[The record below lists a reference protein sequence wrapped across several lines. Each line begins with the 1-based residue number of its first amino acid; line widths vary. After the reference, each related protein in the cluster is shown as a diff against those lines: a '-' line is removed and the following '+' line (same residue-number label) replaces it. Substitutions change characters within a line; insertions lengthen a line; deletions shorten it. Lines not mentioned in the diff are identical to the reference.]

1 MQKNNIGFVT
11 FSPSCDHRKRETETY
26 RWSYYTLT
34 LLSFCCSDCPNG
46 LFYFFYINYKVYP
59 LLLPFHFLCLFCVLK
74 SSVFFLCSL
83 TTLIVLLLLF
93 FIISLSICLPFCHFL
108 FLHMCFCVLCVF
120 SFSLF
125 RCYVYDTVLFVSS
138 FSHLFVVCFVPCNN
152 VADHTMRHG
161 TCLTFCL
168 FPVSFF
174 TTLY

>member
-1 MQKNNIGFVT
+1 MSRSLLPAT
-11 FSPSCDHRKRETETY
+11 TERETETY

-74 SSVFFLCSL
+74 SSVFLCSL

-108 FLHMCFCVLCVF
+108 FACVVSRFLRMCFCVLCVF
-120 SFSLF
+120 SPCFAVMYMTQYYLF
-125 RCYVYDTVLFVSS
+125 
-138 FSHLFVVCFVPCNN
+138 HLSPI
-152 VADHTMRHG
+152 
-161 TCLTFCL
+161 CLL
-168 FPVSFF
+168 YVSFPAI
-174 TTLY
+174 TLLITQCDTAHV